1 MPCGFLSTSSL
12 LLGYHDTLTKT
23 IIFIFCWNLLIR
35 RPSCYYRVVFC
46 YKVFCFLQSRLLR
59 TKFSSFYRVV
69 FFLQNIL
76 YFLQSFL
83 LPTKFFF
90 FLQSCLLSTELS
102 SSYKVFAFYRVD
114 FFLQSFF
121 LFTKLSSSYKVFFL
135 QSCLLST
142 KFFFFYRVVFLQSCL
157 LPTKLFCFLQG
168 FLLSCE
174 KGPLTGHKVT
184 GLKFRLE
191 DGQNHPVDS
200 SEYAFQLAA
209 EGAMQ
214 DVSSIYIYHIIIS
227 WLFVQPI

>member
-102 SSYKVFAFYRVD
+102 SSYQVFFLQSCLLTTKFFFYRVV
-114 FFLQSFF
+114 FFLQSFCF
-121 LFTKLSSSYKVFFL
+121 LQSWLLPTKFFSFYMVVFFQQICLLSIELSSSYKVFFFFTE
-135 QSCLLST
+135 LS
-142 KFFFFYRVVFLQSCL
+142 
-157 LPTKLFCFLQG
+157 
-168 FLLSCE
+168 
-174 KGPLTGHKVT
+174 
-184 GLKFRLE
+184 
-191 DGQNHPVDS
+191 S
-200 SEYAFQLAA
+200 S
-209 EGAMQ
+209 
-214 DVSSIYIYHIIIS
+214 
-227 WLFVQPI
+227 